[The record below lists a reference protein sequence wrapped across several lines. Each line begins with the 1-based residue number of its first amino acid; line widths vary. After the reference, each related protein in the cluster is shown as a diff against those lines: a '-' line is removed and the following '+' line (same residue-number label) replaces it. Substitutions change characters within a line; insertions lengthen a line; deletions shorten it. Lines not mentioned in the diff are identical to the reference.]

1 MGANVTQ
8 RDLALKA
15 ATERRMRIS
24 EIRRRARQ
32 GDVTLNELILD
43 PPDELT
49 SMLCIDVVR
58 LTLRSQHS
66 TAGLQRLGR
75 LAVRD
80 GINLLMPVGGTSA
93 RTRAWIAEHADWHR
107 PTSNGGQTMKLAAID
122 GGAA

>member
-1 MGANVTQ
+1 MAATVTQ

-15 ATERRMRIS
+15 ATEQRMRIS
-24 EIRRRARQ
+24 SIRRRARS
-32 GDVTLNELILD
+32 GDLTLNELILD
-43 PPDELT
+43 PPDELAH
-49 SMLCIDVVR
+49 MPCVDVVR
-58 LTLRSQHS
+58 LTLRSHHS

-107 PTSNGGQTMKLAAID
+107 PAPNGGQTVKLAAID
-122 GGAA
+122 G